1 MANVTAQ
8 SLAGFQTLLTTGGH
22 SILADE
28 PKGIGTGLGL
38 DPYELLLGALGA
50 CTAMTVRMYADRKGW
65 PLVSVKAELSHD
77 RVHASDCRDCEQDD
91 GIVERIKVR
100 IHFEGDLDAAQ
111 RERLAYI
118 ATRCPVRKT
127 LAAGPHISDEVV

>member
-1 MANVTAQ
+1 MAKVTVQ
-8 SLAGFQTLLTTGGH
+8 SLVGFQTLLTAGGH

-28 PKGIGTGLGL
+28 PKGIGTGLGP
-38 DPYELLLGALGA
+38 DPYELLLSALGA

-65 PLVSVKAELSHD
+65 PLASVHAELSHE
-77 RVHASDCRDCEQDD
+77 RIHASDCGDCEQDD
-91 GIVERIKVR
+91 GIVERITVS

-111 RERLAYI
+111 RERLADI

>member
-1 MANVTAQ
+1 
-8 SLAGFQTLLTTGGH
+8 
-22 SILADE
+22 
-28 PKGIGTGLGL
+28 
-38 DPYELLLGALGA
+38 
-50 CTAMTVRMYADRKGW
+50 MTVRMYADRKGW